1 MLFNL
6 YDTDGSGALDNKE
19 FSAAVFGKVSNSP
32 SP

>member
-6 YDTDGSGALDNKE
+6 YDTDGSGALDYKE